1 MNLSVSEFLL
11 IADVLAPDEAV
22 ATGDG
27 ALVVPSKKGLRVPE
41 AWMRVDVGLK
51 GIKSIYKTALDG
63 AASNRVAAAMP
74 AIPNNLTLI
83 LVNIILK

>member
-11 IADVLAPDEAV
+11 IADVSAPDEAV

-51 GIKSIYKTALDG
+51 GIKSIYKIALDG
-63 AASNRVAAAMP
+63 AASTRATVAIRVAP
-74 AIPNNLTLI
+74 QSLRLI
-83 LVNIILK
+83 

>member
-11 IADVLAPDEAV
+11 IPDVLLPDWAV
-22 ATGDG
+22 ATGFPPVG
-27 ALVVPSKKGLRVPE
+27 VPSKEGVREPD

-63 AASNRVAAAMP
+63 PASNRVAN
-74 AIPNNLTLI
+74 AIAVAPQILGLI
-83 LVNIILK
+83 LMNFIS